1 MNIKSNVLTL
11 SDSKKGLFH
20 RHASHSQ
27 TNNNKGRLTNMD
39 IKLLPLSTTRA
50 KLLTVV
56 ALSGAWLASPAS
68 AEEFLCDAKQTST
81 QELPLLSSSCP
92 IGKGLWGKQQPKGE
106 KSTFWIQCGVLAKP
120 LSVDEAK
127 SIYQHISTDVWAKI
141 EGKNARCLI
150 GPYQDFAQASKDLK
164 AVKSLKPYKQAFIR
178 EVVEGV
184 TKTSGSVIDKPIKTN
199 TRTAAAA
206 KVTSERQST
215 TIIPPV
221 KPAKVAAKKNTPVVE
236 SSEPESLEISIRREV
251 KVGNVHYKVPYLPFS
266 DAQFYMEYDKPW
278 NRLNFETATKVCQ
291 QLNMRLPNKQQWQAL
306 LEAKVMKSNQW
317 PMFLPY
323 WGAENTALFTSGK
336 ITTTSGK
343 SLLNVMCVG

>member
-20 RHASHSQ
+20 RHASYSQ

-68 AEEFLCDAKQTST
+68 ADEFLCDAKQTST

-92 IGKGLWGKQQPKGE
+92 IGKGLWGKRQPKGE

-150 GPYQDFAQASKDLK
+150 GPYQDFVLASKELT
-164 AVKSLKPYKQAFIR
+164 AVKRLKPYKQAFIR
-178 EVVEGV
+178 EVVAGGVAKASVKKDSKSDPLV
-184 TKTSGSVIDKPIKTN
+184 TKK
-199 TRTAAAA
+199 AAA
-206 KVTSERQST
+206 ERQST
-215 TIIPPV
+215 TIIPPA
-221 KPAKVAAKKNTPVVE
+221 KPAKVAPIKTAPAIAEVE
-236 SSEPESLEISIRREV
+236 SKSLEITIRREV
-251 KVGNVHYKVPYLPFS
+251 KVGNMHFKVPYLPFS
-266 DAQFYMEYDKPW
+266 DDQFYMEYDKPW
-278 NRLNFETATKVCQ
+278 NRLNYDKASKVCQ
-291 QLNMRLPNKQQWQAL
+291 ALNMGLPNKQQWQML
-306 LEAKVMKSNQW
+306 LDANVMKSNQW

-323 WGAENTALFTSGK
+323 WGAENTAMFTSGK
-336 ITTTSGK
+336 VTTTSGK
-343 SLLNVMCVG
+343 SLLNVMCVR